1 MVAGI
6 YLFGISGASG
16 YIWFAFVGA
25 AAAAVVVYLIASI
38 GRDGATPV
46 MLALAGAAL
55 SAGLYSIMNVIL
67 VSSQDTLDRFRFW
80 QVGGIAGSDWSVV
93 LTGLPFLLIGALIV
107 LGSGRIL
114 NSLALGDDVARG
126 LGQNVTLARG
136 VTALGIV
143 LLCGSATALAGPIGF
158 VGLVVPHAVRFFTGP
173 DYRWILPFSMVLAPA
188 LLLVS
193 DVIGRVVLLPGEVP
207 AGIMTAILGAP
218 SSCGSSAGARG
229 RRCEPPQQ
237 DRTPGHRRHG
247 PLCGDCAP
255 WQLHGHHP
263 RFLQDPHCPLDGR
276 GEDPGRKLHR
286 HGKQTAAGRAG
297 NPDWSGVRPLGR
309 ALPDHAPQP
318 LASPDVIGI
327 SYGASAAAVL
337 AIVVFGASGAAVS
350 AAALAG
356 AIGVALVIY
365 AISRGGSG
373 SGGGSGGRR
382 GNAAGNRLILAGVG
396 VAAALGAVVNFLM
409 TRADIR
415 TASEALIWLNGSLN
429 SANWERVGV
438 LMASLAVLVPA
449 LALLAV
455 PLRMLELGDDA
466 AAGLG
471 IRVNAV
477 RFGLVITA
485 VALAAMATA
494 AAGPVAFVAFLA
506 GPIARRVVG
515 RPSLPASAFTG
526 ALIVLAADYF
536 AYNVAPLVLAGTV
549 LPVGVITGALG
560 APFLLWLLV
569 TSNRKEA

>member
-1 MVAGI
+1 MNLRSRTALLGTGVVV
-6 YLFGISGASG
+6 LFAVTVLLGSYTVTIPDFFRILTAHLTGGEKIPGASF
-16 YIWFAFVGA
+16 IVMENKLPR
-25 AAAAVVVYLIASI
+25 AV
-38 GRDGATPV
+38 
-46 MLALAGAAL
+46 LA
-55 SAGLYSIMNVIL
+55 I
-67 VSSQDTLDRFRFW
+67 
-80 QVGGIAGSDWSVV
+80 
-93 LTGLPFLLIGALIV
+93 LIGLAFGL
-107 LGSGRIL
+107 SG
-114 NSLALGDDVARG
+114 G
-126 LGQNVTLARG
+126 L
-136 VTALGIV
+136 
-143 LLCGSATALAGPIGF
+143 F
-158 VGLVVPHAVRFFTGP
+158 
-173 DYRWILPFSMVLAPA
+173 
-188 LLLVS
+188 
-193 DVIGRVVLLPGEVP
+193 
-207 AGIMTAILGAP
+207 
-218 SSCGSSAGARG
+218 
-229 RRCEPPQQ
+229 
-237 DRTPGHRRHG
+237 
-247 PLCGDCAP
+247 
-255 WQLHGHHP
+255 
-263 RFLQDPHCPLDGR
+263 
-276 GEDPGRKLHR
+276 
-286 HGKQTAAGRAG
+286 QTMLR
-297 NPDWSGVRPLGR
+297 N
-309 ALPDHAPQP
+309 P

>member
-1 MVAGI
+1 MNPRSRTALLGAGVVV
-6 YLFGISGASG
+6 LFAVTVLLGSYTVTIPDFFRIIAVQLTGGEKIPGASF
-16 YIWFAFVGA
+16 IVMENKLPR
-25 AAAAVVVYLIASI
+25 AVL
-38 GRDGATPV
+38 
-46 MLALAGAAL
+46 
-55 SAGLYSIMNVIL
+55 
-67 VSSQDTLDRFRFW
+67 
-80 QVGGIAGSDWSVV
+80 GI
-93 LTGLPFLLIGALIV
+93 LIGVAFGL
-107 LGSGRIL
+107 SG
-114 NSLALGDDVARG
+114 G
-126 LGQNVTLARG
+126 L
-136 VTALGIV
+136 
-143 LLCGSATALAGPIGF
+143 F
-158 VGLVVPHAVRFFTGP
+158 
-173 DYRWILPFSMVLAPA
+173 
-188 LLLVS
+188 
-193 DVIGRVVLLPGEVP
+193 
-207 AGIMTAILGAP
+207 
-218 SSCGSSAGARG
+218 
-229 RRCEPPQQ
+229 
-237 DRTPGHRRHG
+237 
-247 PLCGDCAP
+247 
-255 WQLHGHHP
+255 
-263 RFLQDPHCPLDGR
+263 
-276 GEDPGRKLHR
+276 
-286 HGKQTAAGRAG
+286 QTMLR
-297 NPDWSGVRPLGR
+297 N
-309 ALPDHAPQP
+309 P

-373 SGGGSGGRR
+373 GRSA
-382 GNAAGNRLILAGVG
+382 NAAGNRLILAGVG
-396 VAAALGAVVNFLM
+396 IAAALGAVVNFLM

-438 LMASLAVLVPA
+438 LLASLAVLVPA
-449 LALLAV
+449 LALLAG

-485 VALAAMATA
+485 VALAAVATA

-515 RPSLPASAFTG
+515 WPSLPASAFTG
-526 ALIVLAADYF
+526 AWIVLAADYF
-536 AYNVAPLVLAGTV
+536 AYNVAPLILAGTV

>member
-1 MVAGI
+1 M
-6 YLFGISGASG
+6 S
-16 YIWFAFVGA
+16 A
-25 AAAAVVVYLIASI
+25 A
-38 GRDGATPV
+38 RK
-46 MLALAGAAL
+46 
-55 SAGLYSIMNVIL
+55 
-67 VSSQDTLDRFRFW
+67 
-80 QVGGIAGSDWSVV
+80 
-93 LTGLPFLLIGALIV
+93 
-107 LGSGRIL
+107 L
-114 NSLALGDDVARG
+114 NR
-126 LGQNVTLARG
+126 
-136 VTALGIV
+136 TALLG
-143 LLCGSATALAGPIGF
+143 AG
-158 VGLVVPHAVRFFTGP
+158 
-173 DYRWILPFSMVLAPA
+173 
-188 LLLVS
+188 
-193 DVIGRVVLLPGEVP
+193 VVLLFSVTVLLGGYTVTIPDFFRILTAHLTGGEKIPGASFIVMENKLPRAVL
-207 AGIMTAILGAP
+207 GILIGVAFGLSG
-218 SSCGSSAGARG
+218 G
-229 RRCEPPQQ
+229 
-237 DRTPGHRRHG
+237 
-247 PLCGDCAP
+247 L
-255 WQLHGHHP
+255 
-263 RFLQDPHCPLDGR
+263 F
-276 GEDPGRKLHR
+276 
-286 HGKQTAAGRAG
+286 QTMLR
-297 NPDWSGVRPLGR
+297 N
-309 ALPDHAPQP
+309 P

-350 AAALAG
+350 AAALVG
-356 AIGVALVIY
+356 AIGVALLIY
-365 AISRGGSG
+365 AISRGRSG

-396 VAAALGAVVNFLM
+396 IAAALGAVVNFLM

-438 LMASLAVLVPA
+438 LLASLAVLVPA
-449 LALLAV
+449 LAFLAG

-485 VALAAMATA
+485 VALAAVATA

-506 GPIARRVVG
+506 GPIARRVIG

-526 ALIVLAADYF
+526 ASIVLAADYF